1 MSELM
6 FILYFVELLSTI
18 DKVAYGFIFSLVV
31 LGAISQLATMVAQ
44 GIWDIEMQDTF
55 KKFIKPNIKRYILVL
70 SILLSI
76 VVLIPSER
84 TMYIMAGL
92 YSGDKV
98 LDTVSQPETFQKA
111 EQLLNQKLDKML
123 GDLEE

>member
-1 MSELM
+1 M
-6 FILYFVELLSTI
+6 FILYFIELLSTI

-92 YSGDKV
+92 NSGDKV
-98 LDTVSQPETFQKA
+98 LDTVSQSETFQKA
-111 EQLLNQKLDKML
+111 EQLLNQKLDEML
-123 GDLEE
+123 GDVEK

>member
-1 MSELM
+1 M
-6 FILYFVELLSTI
+6 FILYFIELLSTI
-18 DKVAYGFIFSLVV
+18 DKVAFGFIFSLVV

-55 KKFIKPNIKRYILVL
+55 KKFKKPNIKRYILVL

-92 YSGDKV
+92 SPGDKV

-111 EQLLNQKLDKML
+111 EQLLNRKLDEML
-123 GDLEE
+123 GDPEK

>member
-6 FILYFVELLSTI
+6 FILYFIELLSTI
-18 DKVAYGFIFSLVV
+18 DKVAYGFLFSLVV

-70 SILLSI
+70 SILLNI

-92 YSGDKV
+92 KTGDKV

-111 EQLLNQKLDKML
+111 EQLLNQKLDEML
-123 GDLEE
+123 GDVEK

>member
-6 FILYFVELLSTI
+6 FILYFIELLSTI

-98 LDTVSQPETFQKA
+98 LDTVSQSETFQKA
-111 EQLLNQKLDKML
+111 EQLLNKKLDEML
-123 GDLEE
+123 GDVEK

>member
-1 MSELM
+1 M
-6 FILYFVELLSTI
+6 FILYLIELLSTI

-92 YSGDKV
+92 YSEDKV
-98 LDTVSQPETFQKA
+98 LDTVSQSETFQKA
-111 EQLLNQKLDKML
+111 EQLLNQKLDEML
-123 GDLEE
+123 GDVEK

>member
-1 MSELM
+1 M
-6 FILYFVELLSTI
+6 FILYLIELLSTI
-18 DKVAYGFIFSLVV
+18 DKVAYGFVFSLVV

-70 SILLSI
+70 SILLGI

-92 YSGDKV
+92 KTGDKV
-98 LDTVSQPETFQKA
+98 LDTVSQSETFQKA
-111 EQLLNQKLDKML
+111 EQLLNQKLDEML
-123 GDLEE
+123 GDVEK

>member
-18 DKVAYGFIFSLVV
+18 DKVAYGFVFSLVV

-111 EQLLNQKLDKML
+111 EQLLNQKLDEML
-123 GDLEE
+123 GDVEK

>member
-1 MSELM
+1 M
-6 FILYFVELLSTI
+6 FILYFIELLSTI

-92 YSGDKV
+92 YSGGKV
-98 LDTVSQPETFQKA
+98 LDTVPLSETFQKA
-111 EQLLNQKLDKML
+111 EQLLNRKLDEML
-123 GDLEE
+123 GDVEK

>member
-1 MSELM
+1 M
-6 FILYFVELLSTI
+6 FILYFIELLSTI

-92 YSGDKV
+92 KTGDKV
-98 LDTVSQPETFQKA
+98 LDTVSQSETFQKA
-111 EQLLNQKLDKML
+111 EQLLNQKLDEML
-123 GDLEE
+123 GDVEK

>member
-6 FILYFVELLSTI
+6 FILYFIELLSTI

-70 SILLSI
+70 SILLNI
-76 VVLIPSER
+76 VILIPSER

-92 YSGDKV
+92 YSEDKV

-111 EQLLNQKLDKML
+111 EQLLNQKLDEML
-123 GDLEE
+123 GDVEK

>member
-1 MSELM
+1 MNELM
-6 FILYFVELLSTI
+6 FILYFIELLSTI

-111 EQLLNQKLDKML
+111 EQLLNQKLDEML
-123 GDLEE
+123 GDVEK

>member
-1 MSELM
+1 M
-6 FILYFVELLSTI
+6 FILYFIESLSTI

-92 YSGDKV
+92 KTGDKV

-111 EQLLNQKLDKML
+111 EQLLNQKLDEML
-123 GDLEE
+123 GDVEK

>member
-1 MSELM
+1 M
-6 FILYFVELLSTI
+6 FILYLIELLSTI
-18 DKVAYGFIFSLVV
+18 DKVAYGFVFSLVV

-92 YSGDKV
+92 KTGDKV
-98 LDTVSQPETFQKA
+98 LDTVSQSETFQKA
-111 EQLLNQKLDKML
+111 EQLLNQKLDEML
-123 GDLEE
+123 GDVEK

>member
-1 MSELM
+1 M
-6 FILYFVELLSTI
+6 FILYLIELLSTI

-111 EQLLNQKLDKML
+111 EQLLNQKLDEML

>member
-6 FILYFVELLSTI
+6 FILYFIELLSTI
-18 DKVAYGFIFSLVV
+18 DKVAYGFIFCLVV

-70 SILLSI
+70 SILLNI

-111 EQLLNQKLDKML
+111 EQLLNQKLDEML
-123 GDLEE
+123 GDVEK

>member
-6 FILYFVELLSTI
+6 FILYLIELLSTI

-98 LDTVSQPETFQKA
+98 LDTVSQSETFQKA
-111 EQLLNQKLDKML
+111 EQLLNQKLDEML
-123 GDLEE
+123 GDVEK

>member
-6 FILYFVELLSTI
+6 FILYFIEWLSTI

-111 EQLLNQKLDKML
+111 EQLLNQKLDEML
-123 GDLEE
+123 GDVEK

>member
-6 FILYFVELLSTI
+6 FILYFIELLSTI

-70 SILLSI
+70 SILLNI

-111 EQLLNQKLDKML
+111 EQLLNQKLDEML
-123 GDLEE
+123 GDVEK

>member
-6 FILYFVELLSTI
+6 FILYFIELLSTI
-18 DKVAYGFIFSLVV
+18 DKVAYGFVFSLVV

-70 SILLSI
+70 SILLGV

-92 YSGDKV
+92 KTGDKV
-98 LDTVSQPETFQKA
+98 LDTVSQSETFQKA
-111 EQLLNQKLDKML
+111 EQLLNQKLDEML
-123 GDLEE
+123 GDVEK

>member
-1 MSELM
+1 M
-6 FILYFVELLSTI
+6 FILYFIELLSTI
-18 DKVAYGFIFSLVV
+18 DKVAYGFVFSLVV

-92 YSGDKV
+92 NSGDKV

-111 EQLLNQKLDKML
+111 EQLLNQKLDEML
-123 GDLEE
+123 GDVEK

>member
-6 FILYFVELLSTI
+6 FILYFIELLSTI
-18 DKVAYGFIFSLVV
+18 DKVAYGFVFSLVV

-70 SILLSI
+70 SILLNI

-92 YSGDKV
+92 NSGGKV

-111 EQLLNQKLDKML
+111 EQLLNQKLDEML
-123 GDLEE
+123 GDVEK

>member
-6 FILYFVELLSTI
+6 FILYFIELLSTI

-70 SILLSI
+70 SILLNI

-92 YSGDKV
+92 YSEDKV
-98 LDTVSQPETFQKA
+98 LDTVSQSETFQKA
-111 EQLLNQKLDKML
+111 EQLLNQKLDEML
-123 GDLEE
+123 GDVEK

>member
-1 MSELM
+1 M
-6 FILYFVELLSTI
+6 FILYFIELLSTI
-18 DKVAYGFIFSLVV
+18 DKVAYGFVFSLVV

-111 EQLLNQKLDKML
+111 EQLLNQKLDEML
-123 GDLEE
+123 GDVEK